1 MIASFDQAVQRCKQ
15 ATQRRTLAVAGAA
28 DAHVIEAVAHARRAG
43 IAQSILVG
51 DREKIRTILDGL
63 GEKSA
68 DYEICHAEAGEEGQC
83 AVDLIRGGDANVL
96 MKGMLETSQLLRPV
110 VKRENDLRTGGVMS
124 HCAFFEMPDREK
136 ILGVTDGGMVLY
148 PTFEDKRAI
157 VENTVSAYRALGY
170 ETTKIACL
178 CGVETVNPKMIE
190 TVDASQLQACSQA
203 GELPHCIVQGPISY
217 DIACSR
223 ELAEYKGYPSDHC
236 GDFDAF
242 LVPTLAAGN
251 FLSKSYIMH
260 LHAPMAGLVLGAKAP
275 IVLNS
280 RGATAEEKFY
290 SIAMAAL
297 VAAGTER
304 I

>member
-1 MIASFDQAVQRCKQ
+1 MISSFDQAVQRCKS
-15 ATQRRTLAVAGAA
+15 ATQQRVLAVAGAA
-28 DAHVIEAVAHARRAG
+28 DAHVIEAVAEARREG

-51 DREKIRTILDGL
+51 DQRKIRTILEEL
-63 GEKSA
+63 GETVS
-68 DYEICHAEAGEEGQC
+68 DYEICHAEAGDEGQS
-83 AVDLIRGGDANVL
+83 AVDLIRSGDANVL

-110 VKRENDLRTGGVMS
+110 VKRENNLRTGGVMS
-124 HCAFFEMPDREK
+124 HCAFFEMPDRDK

-148 PTFEDKRAI
+148 PNLEDKRAI
-157 VENTVSAYRALGY
+157 LENTVAAYRALGY
-170 ETTKIACL
+170 EMPKIACL
-178 CGVETVNPKMIE
+178 CGVETVNDKMIE
-190 TVDASQLQACSQA
+190 TVDAAALQGMSQS
-203 GELPHCIVQGPISY
+203 GEVANCIVQGPISY

-223 ELAEYKGYPSDHC
+223 ELAEYKGFPSQHC

-251 FLSKSYIMH
+251 LLSKSYIMH

-280 RGATAEEKFY
+280 RGATAQEKFY

-297 VAAGTER
+297 VAAGSK
-304 I
+304 